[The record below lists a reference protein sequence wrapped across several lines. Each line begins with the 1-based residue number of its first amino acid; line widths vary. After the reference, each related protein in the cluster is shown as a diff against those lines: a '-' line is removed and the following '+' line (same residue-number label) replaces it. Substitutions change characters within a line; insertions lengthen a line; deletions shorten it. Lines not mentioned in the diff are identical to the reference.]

1 MPDITADQLR
11 ALFKRAEE
19 EQAFW
24 TAHYDE
30 FLSKYPNQFV
40 AVLDGEVVATSAH
53 LQELELLLRERGLKP
68 TDVWTEYFDPDPLPW
83 IL

>member
-1 MPDITADQLR
+1 MEPP
-11 ALFKRAEE
+11 LFPGRFK

-30 FLSKYPNQFV
+30 FLSKYPDRFV

-68 TDVWTEYFDPDPLPW
+68 TDVWTEYFDADPLPW